1 MSESAD
7 ARAIAFL
14 KEIAAA
20 MGAAIDVTV
29 EESDDNVR
37 LNMHGEGADVL
48 IRGKGETLDA
58 LQHLVNTAFRRDS
71 RDDTA
76 AGRPADNPR
85 HYVVD
90 ALAYRKGKEA
100 ELRQMAKFLME
111 KARTSGVPQ
120 EMGPLNPY
128 HRRIVHMTVSEDP
141 SCSSESAGDAFMKSV
156 YISCVRDR

>member
-1 MSESAD
+1 MSESPD
-7 ARAIAFL
+7 VRAIAFL

-20 MGAAIDVTV
+20 MGATIDVTV

-37 LNMHGEGADVL
+37 LNMHGAGAEVL
-48 IRGKGETLDA
+48 VRRKGETLDA
-58 LQHLVNTAFRRDS
+58 LQHIVNTAFRRGS
-71 RDDTA
+71 RHDDGNA
-76 AGRPADNPR
+76 PER

-90 ALAYRKGKEA
+90 ALSYRKEKEA

-128 HRRIVHMTVSEDP
+128 HRRIVHMTVAENPDFT
-141 SCSSESAGDAFMKSV
+141 SESAGDAFMKSV
-156 YISCVRDR
+156 YISKK

>member
-1 MSESAD
+1 MSESPD
-7 ARAIAFL
+7 VRAIAFL

-20 MGAAIDVTV
+20 MGATIEVTV

-37 LNMHGEGADVL
+37 LNMHGDGADVL
-48 IRGKGETLDA
+48 IRRKGETLDA
-58 LQHLVNTAFRRDS
+58 LQHIVNTAFRRDS
-71 RDDTA
+71 RYDEA
-76 AGRPADNPR
+76 NGAQR

-128 HRRIVHMTVSEDP
+128 HRRIVHMTVAEDP
-141 SCSSESAGDAFMKSV
+141 TCSSESAGDAFMKSV
-156 YISCVRDR
+156 YISAKT

>member
-1 MSESAD
+1 MSESPD

-20 MGAAIDVTV
+20 MGATIEVTV

-37 LNMHGEGADVL
+37 LNMAGDGADVL
-48 IRGKGETLDA
+48 IRRKGETLDA
-58 LQHLVNTAFRRDS
+58 LQHIVNTAFRRDS
-71 RDDTA
+71 RYDD
-76 AGRPADNPR
+76 GPQR

-141 SCSSESAGDAFMKSV
+141 TCSSESAGDAFMKSV
-156 YISCVRDR
+156 YISAKK

>member
-14 KEIAAA
+14 KDIAAA
-20 MGAAIDVTV
+20 MGATVEVAV

-37 LNMHGEGADVL
+37 LNMHGAGAEVL
-48 IRGKGETLDA
+48 VRHKGETLDA
-58 LQHLVNTAFRRDS
+58 LQHIVNTAFRRDP
-71 RDDTA
+71 RDAQAGEA
-76 AGRPADNPR
+76 AQR

-100 ELRQMAKFLME
+100 ELREMAKFLME
-111 KARTSGVPQ
+111 KARMSGVAQ

-128 HRRIVHMTVSEDP
+128 HRRIVHMTVAEDP
-141 SCSSESAGDAFMKSV
+141 TCSSESAGDAFMKSV
-156 YISCVRDR
+156 YITARK

>member
-1 MSESAD
+1 MSESID

-14 KEIAAA
+14 KELAAA
-20 MGAAIDVTV
+20 LGATVDVTV

-37 LNMHGEGADVL
+37 LNMHGAGADVL
-48 IRGKGETLDA
+48 IRRKGETLDA
-58 LQHLVNTAFRRDS
+58 LQHIVNTAFRRDS
-71 RDDTA
+71 RYDDA
-76 AGRPADNPR
+76 ATR

-90 ALAYRKGKEA
+90 ALGYRKDKEA

-141 SCSSESAGDAFMKSV
+141 TCSSESAGDAFMKSV
-156 YISCVRDR
+156 YISAKK

>member
-1 MSESAD
+1 MSESPD
-7 ARAIAFL
+7 VRAIAFL

-20 MGAAIDVTV
+20 MGATIDVTV

-37 LNMHGEGADVL
+37 LNMHGDGAEVL
-48 IRGKGETLDA
+48 IRRKGETLDA
-58 LQHLVNTAFRRDS
+58 LQHIVNTAFRRDPRHDGS
-71 RDDTA
+71 GA
-76 AGRPADNPR
+76 AER

-141 SCSSESAGDAFMKSV
+141 TCSSESAGDAFMKSV
-156 YISCVRDR
+156 YISAKK

>member
-1 MSESAD
+1 MSESPD
-7 ARAIAFL
+7 VRAIAFL

-20 MGAAIDVTV
+20 MGATIEVTV

-37 LNMHGEGADVL
+37 LNMHGDGAEVL
-48 IRGKGETLDA
+48 IRRKGETLDA
-58 LQHLVNTAFRRDS
+58 LQHIVNTAFRRDS
-71 RDDTA
+71 RHDEA
-76 AGRPADNPR
+76 NGAQR

-128 HRRIVHMTVSEDP
+128 HRRIVHMTVAEDP
-141 SCSSESAGDAFMKSV
+141 TCASESAGDAFMKSV
-156 YISCVRDR
+156 YISAKK

>member
-1 MSESAD
+1 MSESPD

-20 MGAAIDVTV
+20 MGATVEVTI

-37 LNMHGEGADVL
+37 LNMHGAGAEVL
-48 IRGKGETLDA
+48 VRRKGETLDA
-58 LQHLVNTAFRRDS
+58 LQHIVNTAFRRDP
-71 RDDTA
+71 RDA
-76 AGRPADNPR
+76 QAGEAPQR

-100 ELRQMAKFLME
+100 ELREMAKFLME
-111 KARTSGVPQ
+111 KAKMSGVSQ

-128 HRRIVHMTVSEDP
+128 HRRIVHMTVAEDP
-141 SCSSESAGDAFMKSV
+141 ACSSESAGDAFLKSV
-156 YISCVRDR
+156 YISAKR